1 MTSKTTASKNEPR
14 WLKPARITLG
24 IAVAILAATFVLG
37 MMNGQPLL
45 AVISSTAFAAVFGSW
60 SAMEVAGKKEVAKKE
75 LSEPATPTSSPPQ
88 ASFSAQEAQELVARA
103 SQLQS
108 VAKSGASWPQI
119 MLLLGLGAASSM
131 SMLLFWFVANY
142 NESLVWLPMVGMAL
156 WLITLFAFT
165 TRFSQST
172 KEGFGKRWG
181 TYIGVWGIVWALGIM
196 GGLFLFPTSILY
208 FALAALALFAVT
220 VAGAWIEASR

>member
-1 MTSKTTASKNEPR
+1 MTSKTSIPQSAPR

-24 IAVAILAATFVLG
+24 IAVVILVATFVLG
-37 MMNGQPLL
+37 MINGQPIL
-45 AVISSTAFAAVFGSW
+45 AVICSSAFAAVFGSW
-60 SAMEVAGKKEVAKKE
+60 AAMEVAAKKE
-75 LSEPATPTSSPPQ
+75 LTKAAPSQPANPSPAPAPESLSKQ
-88 ASFSAQEAQELVARA
+88 KAQELLARA

-119 MLLLGLGAASSM
+119 TLLLGLGAASST

-181 TYIGVWGIVWALGIM
+181 TYIGVWGIMWALGIM